1 MKVLL
6 VDDSKTMRTIQKRVL
21 EGLGAGT
28 EFLEAGDGF
37 EALSAIASAG
47 GKVDLVLVD
56 WNMPNMDGLTLVQRI
71 REKDKAT
78 PLVMCTTEAEK
89 ERVIAAAKAGISGYV
104 VKPFDAK
111 TLLEKVQATL
121 ARMKPAA

>member
-1 MKVLL
+1 MRILL
-6 VDDSKTMRTIQKRVL
+6 VDDSKTMRTIQKRCL

-37 EALSAIASAG
+37 EALAAITSVG
-47 GKVDLVLVD
+47 GKFDLGVVD
-56 WNMPNMDGLTLVQRI
+56 WNMPNMDGLTLVQKL

-89 ERVIAAAKAGISGYV
+89 ERVVAAAKAGISGYV

-111 TLLEKVQATL
+111 TLLEKVQAVL
-121 ARMKPAA
+121 AKRQAA